1 MYAQACRY
9 ALSMFS
15 ALWLFASGNPLNAI
29 GSDDNPLAIDGF
41 RCVVKVDERAY
52 RFALEE
58 AKILARA
65 GKVWHPMGVA
75 PSCKFAGTGR
85 SMSKFRPVHC
95 FFNSGRKLVARARV
109 YANGRWYWS
118 SQYK

>member
-1 MYAQACRY
+1 MYAHFCRY

-15 ALWLFASGNPLNAI
+15 ALWLFAGGNALNAI
-29 GSDDNPLAIDGF
+29 ESEDNPLASDGF

-75 PSCKFAGTGR
+75 PSCNSAGTGK
-85 SMSKFRPVHC
+85 SLSKFKPVHC

-109 YANGRWYWS
+109 YANGLWYWS